1 MRVGLTVAVLAALA
15 LPSCSSSGDSIFQ
28 PAVILRLELPA
39 GMPPAL
45 AECLDVVL
53 SSPTGEPPPTSVG
66 FGGNPLFLRVQTIDL
81 NGDGRPETRIRFV
94 QGSTPFISA
103 RSDILL
109 TPGPASGSDPRA
121 IFTVAATVRRADGTI
136 APEDRCLGGTALAEG
151 NAQLDAQNQPIR
163 FPQGGDTLVN
173 VSLVCVAAGGCGVDG
188 GVADGGA
195 PVDGGVVADGGAP
208 DGGVAQDGGV
218 AADGGTGADGGIA
231 DGGTETDGGV
241 SDGGATDGG

>member
-1 MRVGLTVAVLAALA
+1 MSVRLAVAVLAVLA

-28 PAVILRLELPA
+28 PSVILRLELPA
-39 GMPPAL
+39 GMPPSS

-94 QGSTPFISA
+94 QGSTPFISP

-109 TPGPASGSDPRA
+109 TPGSASGSDPRA
-121 IFTVAATVRRADGTI
+121 PFTVATTVRRGDGTI

-163 FPQGGDTLVN
+163 FPQRGDTLVN
-173 VSLVCVAAGGCGVDG
+173 ISLVCVAAGGCAVDG
-188 GVADGGA
+188 GVADGGS
-195 PVDGGVVADGGAP
+195 PGDGGAP
-208 DGGVAQDGGV
+208 DGGATQ
-218 AADGGTGADGGIA
+218 DGGIA
-231 DGGTETDGGV
+231 DGGTETDGGA
-241 SDGGATDGG
+241 SDGGAADGG